1 MLHKAEFHQAC
12 DALCTALRQSACWN
26 WRLQSSSGRN
36 MQGNCSTLSLAA
48 LPCAG
53 GDNFLECA
61 EDLGPRRSVDVR
73 MADAATLP
81 MAAFGAAGIE
91 TSSAVIR
98 GLMASHDHWREPG
111 RPAQAP
117 R

>member
-1 MLHKAEFHQAC
+1 MVHLQSSQHARG
-12 DALCTALRQSACWN
+12 ALCTAVGRSACP
-26 WRLQSSSGRN
+26 SGRPQCSCVCN
-36 MQGNCSTLSLAA
+36 MQSDTQSLAV
-48 LPCAG
+48 LPGAG
-53 GDNFLECA
+53 SGDFLECA

-98 GLMASHDHWREPG
+98 GLMASHDHWQEPE

-117 R
+117 G

>member
-1 MLHKAEFHQAC
+1 MQQGLAGLSPPSLRSCYITRLQAC
-12 DALCTALRQSACWN
+12 N
-26 WRLQSSSGRN
+26 VYN
-36 MQGNCSTLSLAA
+36 MYSCCSTLSLAA

-53 GDNFLECA
+53 GDDFMECA